1 MVHPTEFHPSTKQQ
15 AELQQ
20 ARDHH
25 ELAYVRERAGAL
37 LKIAAG
43 QSVRQVALTG
53 LLKPRD
59 PHTLADWLQRYRRDG
74 LAGLQVRP
82 GRGRKGAFFSAPRQR
97 GRRSG
102 RSGRRLAP

>member
-1 MVHPTEFHPSTKQQ
+1 MVPRTEFHPTTKQE

-25 ELAYVRERAGAL
+25 DLAYVRERAGAL

-43 QSVRQVALTG
+43 QSIRQVALAG

-59 PHTLADWLQRYRRDG
+59 PHTLADWLQRYRRHG

-82 GRGRKGAFFSAPRQR
+82 GRGRKGAFFPPAR
-97 GRRSG
+97 GRRPR
-102 RSGRRLAP
+102 RSRRRLAP